1 MYFNLFDASVHFSF
15 FLLCL
20 PFVGSLSVGII
31 SHVLSLC
38 IVLDALESSKG
49 VKENGIKMIG
59 KLEKIMEGDILKL
72 NANSGSESTNKSRW

>member
-1 MYFNLFDASVHFSF
+1 MYFNLFDASVHFRF
-15 FLLCL
+15 FLPFF
-20 PFVGSLSVGII
+20 PFVGSLSAGII
-31 SHVLSLC
+31 SHVLSLY
-38 IVLDALESSKG
+38 IVLDELESSKG

>member
-1 MYFNLFDASVHFSF
+1 MLFCLNLDIF
-15 FLLCL
+15 
-20 PFVGSLSVGII
+20 
-31 SHVLSLC
+31 SHVLSLY
-38 IVLDALESSKG
+38 IVLDELESSKG

>member
-1 MYFNLFDASVHFSF
+1 M
-15 FLLCL
+15 
-20 PFVGSLSVGII
+20 GSLSVGII

-38 IVLDALESSKG
+38 IVLDELESSKG
-49 VKENGIKMIG
+49 IKENGIKMIR